1 MNQIPC
7 EMIRDLLPLVADDVV
22 SEKTNKLVQEHLAV
36 CDSCCQEY
44 KSIKQQLELP
54 ANPDLRSESA
64 QSLKDIK
71 KQLWYK
77 RVLVSL
83 ISVLAT
89 VVLAVSC
96 GLIYENVGAV
106 NQFFDPCQRSIIRN
120 NQLATWQPLEFAQDD
135 TGLKTTDTLTFNSI
149 FYERSVVNDANS
161 DAAVILRVLDEQGNV
176 VLKSEEI
183 LPGHQFSLK
192 KLDRNT
198 PYQVEVRTMGANI
211 FLNFV

>member
-7 EMIRDLLPLVADDVV
+7 EMICDLMPLVADGVV
-22 SEKTNKLVQEHLAV
+22 SEKTDQLVQEHLAV
-36 CDSCCQEY
+36 CENCRQEY
-44 KSIKQQLELP
+44 NSIKQELELP

-64 QSLKDIK
+64 QSLKEIK
-71 KQLWYK
+71 KQLCYK

-83 ISVLAT
+83 ISVLVTA
-89 VVLAVSC
+89 VLIVFC
-96 GLIYENVGAV
+96 GINVGAV
-106 NQFFDPCQRSIIRN
+106 NQFFDPCQRSIIKN
-120 NQLATWQPLEFAQDD
+120 NPTAAWQPLEFTQDKA
-135 TGLKTTDTLTFNSI
+135 GIKATDILTFDSI

-161 DAAVILRVLDEQGNV
+161 DAAVILRVLDKQGNV

-198 PYQVEVRTMGANI
+198 PYQVEVKTTGADI
-211 FLNFV
+211 FLKFV